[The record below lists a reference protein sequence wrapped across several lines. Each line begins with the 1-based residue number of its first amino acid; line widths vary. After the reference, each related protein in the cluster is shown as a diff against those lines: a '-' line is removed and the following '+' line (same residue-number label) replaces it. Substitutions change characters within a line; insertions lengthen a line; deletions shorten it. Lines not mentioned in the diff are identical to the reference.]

1 MERHIER
8 HIKTDE
14 PLPIIPPLKALDY
27 TTINKKFGWWSVVA
41 LVESWG
47 RKQVCLYLWQRKGTR
62 WARKQKFA
70 IHSQEDWSIISDAV
84 ESLVSELG

>member
-1 MERHIER
+1 MEKHIER

-14 PLPIIPPLKALDY
+14 PLPIIPPLKVLDY
-27 TTINKKFGWWSVVA
+27 TTVNKKFGWWSVVV
-41 LVESWG
+41 LIESWG
-47 RKQVCLYLWQRKGTR
+47 RKQVCMYLWQKKGTR

-70 IHSQEDWSIISDAV
+70 IHSQEDWSIISAAV

>member
-1 MERHIER
+1 MERR
-8 HIKTDE
+8 IKSDE
-14 PLPIIPPLKALDY
+14 ALPIIPPLKVLGH

-47 RKQVCLYLWQRKGTR
+47 RKQVCLYLWQKKGNR

-70 IHSQEDWSIISDAV
+70 IHSQEDWSIITDAV
-84 ESLVSELG
+84 ESMVSELG